1 MNAILRVM
9 FHITSQK
16 IRSSNGFAF
25 YYVHQEVKPSAN
37 LSKMGVK
44 IMKNASTVFYVS
56 ILLLAGLVFMGIAM
70 PTSLEKV
77 TSSAQGFITDS
88 FGWYY
93 LLLVSLFVF
102 VCFYLLVSPIGRIKL
117 GKQEDKPEFSRPTW
131 LAMLFS
137 AGVGIG
143 LMFYGT
149 YEPISHYMI
158 SSPTGQEGTNQGIKD
173 SMRFTFFHYG
183 IHAWAI
189 YGSIAM
195 VLAYFTF
202 RKGELSLIS
211 RTLRPLIG
219 KHADGAVGKAI
230 DIIAVISTV
239 MGVATSLGFGAMQIN
254 GGLSYLFDVPS
265 TLTTQTVII
274 LVVTVLFM
282 ISALTGLSKGI
293 KILSNVNMGLSAVL
307 LLIVFI
313 LGPTLFT
320 LNLFTDTV
328 GAYMQNF
335 INMSFRIAP
344 LNEEGRNWIN
354 GWTIFYW
361 AWWIAWAPFVGVFIA
376 RVSKGRTIREFVIGV
391 LIVPTLIGFIWF
403 TTFGSAA
410 IFTETSGLLS
420 ISALAPE
427 ESLFGVLEG
436 FPFGMALSL
445 FAILI
450 IVTFFVTSA
459 DSGTFVLGM
468 MTTNG
473 SLNPST
479 SIKATWGIFL
489 SVIALALLYSGGLQA
504 LQNTMIIAALPF
516 SFIMVL
522 MVVSFLKSLKREAN
536 ELGLGQLQMNR
547 KKMVDKQRKQDVKEA
562 I

>member
-1 MNAILRVM
+1 MKL
-9 FHITSQK
+9 
-16 IRSSNGFAF
+16 
-25 YYVHQEVKPSAN
+25 
-37 LSKMGVK
+37 
-44 IMKNASTVFYVS
+44 KNASTVFYVS
-56 ILLLAGLVFMGIAM
+56 LAILTGLVLMGVTM
-70 PTSLEKV
+70 PSTIEKATSH
-77 TSSAQGFITDS
+77 AQGVITDS

-93 LLLVSLFVF
+93 LILVSIFVF

-117 GKQEDKPEFSRPTW
+117 GKQDDKPEFSRPTW

-137 AGVGIG
+137 AGIGVG
-143 LMFYGT
+143 LLFYGT

-158 SSPTGQEGTNQGIKD
+158 SSPTGQEGTDQGIKD
-173 SMRFTFFHYG
+173 AMRFTFFHYG

-189 YGSIAM
+189 YGTIAM

-211 RTLRPLIG
+211 RTLRPIIG

-230 DIIAVISTV
+230 DVIAVISTV

-254 GGLSYLFDVPS
+254 GGLSYLFGVSS
-265 TLTTQTVII
+265 TITSQTIII

-293 KILSNVNMGLSAVL
+293 KILSNLNMGLTAVL
-307 LLIVFI
+307 FLIVFI
-313 LGPTLFT
+313 LGPTIFT
-320 LNLFTDTV
+320 LNLFTDTI

-344 LNEEGRNWIN
+344 LNEEGRSWIN
-354 GWTIFYW
+354 AWTIFYW

-376 RVSKGRTIREFVIGV
+376 RVSKGRTIREFVVGV
-391 LIVPTLIGFIWF
+391 LLVPSLIGFIWF

-410 IFTETSGLLS
+410 IFTEASGLLS
-420 ISALAPE
+420 ISSLAPE

-436 FPFGMALSL
+436 YPLSMALSL
-445 FAILI
+445 LAILI

-473 SLNPST
+473 SQNPSA
-479 SIKATWGIFL
+479 SIKAVWGVLL
-489 SVIALALLYSGGLQA
+489 SVTAIVLLYSGGLQA
-504 LQNTMIIAALPF
+504 LQNTMILAALPF
-516 SFIMVL
+516 SVIMVL
-522 MVVSFLKSLKREAN
+522 MVVSLLKSLNLEAK
-536 ELGLGQLQMNR
+536 ELGIGQIKMNR
-547 KKMVDKQRKQDVKEA
+547 KKPADQQKDVKA
-562 I
+562 G

>member
-1 MNAILRVM
+1 
-9 FHITSQK
+9 
-16 IRSSNGFAF
+16 
-25 YYVHQEVKPSAN
+25 
-37 LSKMGVK
+37 
-44 IMKNASTVFYVS
+44 MKKASTVFYVS
-56 ILLLAGLVFMGIAM
+56 LAILAGLVFMGIVM

-77 TSSAQGFITDS
+77 TSRAQSFITDS

-93 LLLVSLFVF
+93 LVLVSLFVF
-102 VCFYLLVSPIGRIKL
+102 VCFYLLVSPVGRIKL
-117 GKQEDKPEFSRPTW
+117 GKQEDQPEFSRPTW

-149 YEPISHYMI
+149 YEPISHYMV
-158 SSPTGQEGTNQGIKD
+158 SSPTGQEGTSQGIKD
-173 SMRFTFFHYG
+173 AMRFTFFHYG

-189 YGSIAM
+189 YGSVGLA
-195 VLAYFTF
+195 LAYFTF

-219 KHADGAVGKAI
+219 KHADGALGKAI

-254 GGLSYLFDVPS
+254 GGLNYLFDIPS
-265 TLTTQTVII
+265 TMTTQTIIIVI
-274 LVVTVLFM
+274 VTILFM

-293 KILSNVNMGLSAVL
+293 KILSNLNMGLTAVL

-320 LNLFTDTV
+320 LNMFTDTI

-376 RVSKGRTIREFVIGV
+376 RVSKGRTIREFVVGV
-391 LIVPTLIGFIWF
+391 LLVPSLIGFIWF

-410 IFTETSGLLS
+410 IFTEASGLLS
-420 ISALAPE
+420 ISSLAPE
-427 ESLFGVLEG
+427 ESLFGLLEG
-436 FPFGMALSL
+436 FPFSMALSL
-445 FAILI
+445 FSILI

-473 SLNPST
+473 SQNPSAA
-479 SIKATWGIFL
+479 IKATWGILL
-489 SVIALALLYSGGLQA
+489 SITAIALLYSGGLQA

-516 SFIMVL
+516 SIIMVL
-522 MVVSFLKSLKREAN
+522 MVTSFLKSLQREAT
-536 ELGLGQLQMNR
+536 ELGIGQIRVERQN
-547 KKMVDKQRKQDVKEA
+547 KTEKQRKKDVTEA
-562 I
+562 IS